1 MSLPAFTNQ
10 SFTQFGR
17 RFSCD
22 LLPYLKNFGL
32 LTTGSYEAPVDF
44 QASLTSTFAVSR
56 CLELATFSKNMDPQI
71 FYHLIA
77 LLPRKI
83 HHLRIQFRKSFLKIL
98 LEPKFRRFSG
108 LNQAFRIPIRDKIRL
123 RFRVSLI
130 KIETA
135 NIFVQD
141 DEVTFITYAS
151 SNHFAESRAAILSL
165 RSNNFTNKI
174 IYYNLGLSSLDVSS
188 YVIFIHKDA
197 TKDRN
202 SREYVKS
209 GELMPT
215 FS

>member
-1 MSLPAFTNQ
+1 MSFPVFTNQ

-22 LLPYLKNFGL
+22 LLPYLKNFEL

-56 CLELATFSKNMDPQI
+56 CLELATFSKNIDPQI

-83 HHLRIQFRKSFLKIL
+83 HHLRIQFQKSFLKIL
-98 LEPKFRRFSG
+98 LEPKLRYFSG
-108 LNQAFRIPIRDKIRL
+108 LNQEFWIPICGKIRP

-130 KIETA
+130 KIA
-135 NIFVQD
+135 IVDIFVQD

-151 SNHFAESRAAILSL
+151 NDHFAESRAAILSL

-174 IYYNLGLSSLDVSS
+174 IYYDLGLSSSD
-188 YVIFIHKDA
+188 VIFIQKSV

-202 SREYVKS
+202 LREYVKS

-215 FS
+215 LS